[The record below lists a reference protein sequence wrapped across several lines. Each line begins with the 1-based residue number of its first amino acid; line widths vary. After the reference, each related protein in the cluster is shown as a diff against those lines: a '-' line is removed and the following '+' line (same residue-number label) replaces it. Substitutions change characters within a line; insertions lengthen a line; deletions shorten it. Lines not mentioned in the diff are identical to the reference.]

1 AESGMKFFSDGRAAN
16 NRAAFED
23 EGPEALLREIERGDE
38 GIVPGAENH
47 DIALD
52 GHYLCPASFK
62 ISSAARRPGAP
73 MIPPP
78 GCVAE
83 PHMYNFLMGV
93 RYRAQPA
100 AGRKKKSCSSESS

>member
-1 AESGMKFFSDGRAAN
+1 MGKGGTAEAGVKFFGDGCTTN
-16 NRAAFED
+16 NRAAFEN
-23 EGPEALLREIERGDE
+23 EGPKTFLREIERGDE

-78 GCVAE
+78 GCVAD
-83 PHMYNFLMGV
+83 PHI
-93 RYRAQPA
+93 
-100 AGRKKKSCSSESS
+100 